1 MQDEDIEL
9 LILKMESN
17 LIFKGYNK
25 YFEPYDVEI
34 VEIVRGMSNL
44 EVLEQDK
51 VKKQVTKNV

>member
-1 MQDEDIEL
+1 MQDGDIEL